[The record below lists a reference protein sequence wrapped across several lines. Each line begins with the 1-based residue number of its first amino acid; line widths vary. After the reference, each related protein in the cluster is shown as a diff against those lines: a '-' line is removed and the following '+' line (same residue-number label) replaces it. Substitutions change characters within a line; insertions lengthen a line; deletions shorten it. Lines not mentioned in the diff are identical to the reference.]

1 MSGWNC
7 NPIFP
12 GGKKM
17 KKLIAILL
25 VFVMAFGICACTRQE
40 TAGTQPTEPT
50 PPPTMAAYE
59 PNPKQIYVLIPKATA
74 GWEAD
79 AAAAAN
85 AKAEELAAAGVLVS
99 VQTYADDAAQAKL
112 MEDIAAAGPNDGSVG
127 VVLMPAGE
135 AAEAA
140 LQKLLEANVSY
151 ALAENIP
158 EAAADASVTNVYYD
172 HRQIG
177 AAAAAYLVNMG
188 LTQKNDVV
196 VLEGLSDADALKT
209 EGFQLY
215 LQGKL
220 AVDGAYIETPWDDF
234 STVAYSDMEETTR
247 EGAKIYFETYMEDGD
262 RAWTGYFAS
271 WDDDYILGMIDA
283 LNDGHITR
291 RNRNRLFDMK
301 PVVTGFGAD
310 AQLSELLADAA
321 AEETQT
327 EEVQQEIRYVEDF
340 RNINS
345 VVYDPGMLALALQVM
360 ADHMAG
366 SVVEQEMLLEVQWMN
381 PVPAGEAEA

>member
-1 MSGWNC
+1 
-7 NPIFP
+7 
-12 GGKKM
+12 M

-25 VFVMAFGICACTRQE
+25 VFVMVLGLCACAQQE
-40 TAGTQPTEPT
+40 VAETQPTEST

-59 PNPKQIYVLIPKATA
+59 PNPKQIYVLIPETA
-74 GWEAD
+74 EGWEAE

-85 AKAEELAAAGVLVS
+85 AKAEELAAAGILVS
-99 VQTYADDAAQAKL
+99 VQTYADGAAQAKL
-112 MEDIAAAGPNDGSVG
+112 MEDIATAGPNDGSVG

-158 EAAADASVTNVYYD
+158 ESAADASVANVYYD

-247 EGAKIYFETYMEDGD
+247 EGAKTYFETYMEDGD

-283 LNDGHITR
+283 LNDGHITKK
-291 RNRNRLFDMK
+291 NRNRLFDMK

-310 AQLSELLADAA
+310 AQLSKLLEDAV
-321 AEETQT
+321 AEDS
-327 EEVQQEIRYVEDF
+327 EEVQTDDTQQEILYVEDF
-340 RNINS
+340 RSINS
-345 VVYDPGMLALALQVM
+345 LVYEPGMLAQALQAM
-360 ADHMAG
+360 ADYRTG
-366 SVVEQEMLLEVQWMN
+366 TVVEQDQPLSVAWMN
-381 PVPAGEAEA
+381 PVPQVEE

>member
-1 MSGWNC
+1 
-7 NPIFP
+7 
-12 GGKKM
+12 M

-234 STVAYSDMEETTR
+234 STEISSFGKNVSC
-247 EGAKIYFETYMEDGD
+247 
-262 RAWTGYFAS
+262 
-271 WDDDYILGMIDA
+271 
-283 LNDGHITR
+283 
-291 RNRNRLFDMK
+291 
-301 PVVTGFGAD
+301 PVVVAF
-310 AQLSELLADAA
+310 
-321 AEETQT
+321 
-327 EEVQQEIRYVEDF
+327 F
-340 RNINS
+340 INHS
-345 VVYDPGMLALALQVM
+345 SGISPFLFHL
-360 ADHMAG
+360 
-366 SVVEQEMLLEVQWMN
+366 
-381 PVPAGEAEA
+381 